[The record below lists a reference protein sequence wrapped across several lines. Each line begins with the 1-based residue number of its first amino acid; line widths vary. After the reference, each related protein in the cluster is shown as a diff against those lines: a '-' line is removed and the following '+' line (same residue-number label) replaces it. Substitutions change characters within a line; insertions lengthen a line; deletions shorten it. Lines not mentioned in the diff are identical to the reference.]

1 MIPSCEELIKK
12 LLEYNPNAQVALVRK
27 AYDFAKE
34 VHAGQKRHTYG
45 DDIFDHAVKTALRL
59 IALKLDSASIVAAL
73 LHNVL
78 EYTKIK
84 PEKIKDIFGDD
95 VFKLVETVTKFKHIS
110 FDATEEETAEHVRK
124 VLLASTKD
132 LRVLLLKLVD
142 KLENMRS
149 LDPVPKQRCKELAHE
164 ALEIYAPIAHKL
176 GINVVKSEL
185 EDLALRHLD
194 PEKYNYI
201 VQKVAETK
209 EERERQVARFIDE
222 LHSLLSTVGITCE
235 IYGRAKSYYSIYK
248 KLHTVDPGYGQPP
261 TFEQI
266 YDLLAVRVIVHSTED
281 CYKVLGLIH
290 RTWQHFPNLFYDY
303 IANQKPNGYQ
313 SIHTKIMYNR
323 KITEVQIRSI
333 EMHHEAEEGIAAH
346 WLYKGSER
354 DKRFDKKINWLK
366 QILEWQ
372 HSANARDFVE
382 TLKVDIFKDEIVVFT
397 PKGDPI
403 TLPEGATIL
412 DFAYAVHSGLGNK
425 CARAKVNT
433 ILVPLDTTLNS
444 GDMVE
449 ILTMKNAVP
458 SRHWLTFVKTAHA
471 RSKIRQALHI
481 VGEEHKK
488 TKLGNVEKLAHYV
501 VVEGHTNT
509 LVKFSKCCA
518 PTIGDAITGF
528 KMKDGKI
535 SVHRGDCSNITSM
548 KAFQNV
554 MVRWKNIIVREK
566 RVNITVT
573 DRVGL
578 AADILNIFSRRNI
591 SISSINTKP
600 KKNKVI
606 ISIGMKIDEGEKL
619 ERALEQIR
627 TIPNVVDL
635 SVVR

>member
-1 MIPSCEELIKK
+1 MISCEELVKK
-12 LLEYNPNAQVALVRK
+12 LLEYNPKANIEVVKK

-34 VHAGQKRHTYG
+34 IHAGQKRHTYG
-45 DDIFDHAVKTALRL
+45 DDLFDHAVKTAQRL
-59 IALKLDSASIVAAL
+59 IVLKLDSASIAAAL

-84 PEKIKDIFGDD
+84 PEKIKDLFGDD
-95 VFKLVETVTKFKHIS
+95 LFKLVEAVTKFKRIS
-110 FDATEEETAEHVRK
+110 FDATEEENAEHVRK

-132 LRVLLLKLVD
+132 IRVLLLKLVD

-149 LDPVPKQRCKELAHE
+149 LDTVPRQRCRELAKE

-176 GINVVKSEL
+176 GVNVVKSEL
-185 EDLALRHLD
+185 EDLSLRHLD
-194 PEKYNYI
+194 PEKYDYI

-209 EERERQVARFIDE
+209 EERERQVQRFIEEVDTQ
-222 LHSLLSTVGITCE
+222 LRSIKITCE
-235 IYGRAKSYYSIYK
+235 VYGRAKSYYSIYK
-248 KLHTVDPGYGQPP
+248 KLQTRYSSFDEIH
-261 TFEQI
+261 
-266 YDLLAVRVIVHSTED
+266 DLLAVRIIVPSVED
-281 CYKVLGLIH
+281 CYKTLGIVH
-290 RTWQHFPNLFYDY
+290 NAWQHLPQLFTDY
-303 IANQKPNGYQ
+303 IANPKPNGYQ
-313 SIHTKIMYNR
+313 SIHTKIVYNG
-323 KITEVQIRSI
+323 KIIEVQIRSSD
-333 EMHHEAEEGIAAH
+333 MHREAEEGIAAH

-372 HSANARDFVE
+372 HSGNARDFVE
-382 TLKVDIFKDEIVVFT
+382 TLKIDIFKDEIIVFT

-425 CARAKVNT
+425 CARAKVNN
-433 ILVPLDTTLNS
+433 ILVPLDTPLNS
-444 GDMVE
+444 GEMVE
-449 ILTMKNAVP
+449 ILTMKNAAP
-458 SRHWLTFVKTAHA
+458 SRHWLTIAKTAHA

-481 VGEEHKK
+481 EGEEHRK
-488 TKLGNVEKLAHYV
+488 TRLGNVEKLAHSV
-501 VVEGHTNT
+501 IVEGQINAI
-509 LVKFSKCCA
+509 VKFSKCCA
-518 PTIGDAITGF
+518 PAQGDAITGF

-554 MVRWKNIIVREK
+554 MVRWKNLIAREK

-578 AADILNIFSRRNI
+578 AADILNVFSRRNI

-600 KKNKVI
+600 KKNKII
-606 ISIGMKIDEGEKL
+606 ISLGVRADEEAKL
-619 ERALEQIR
+619 ERALEQIK

-635 SVVR
+635 GVVR